1 MGNVI
6 IIAVLVI
13 IVVYAVVSS
22 RKHFKGEGGCCGGGG
37 GDIVVRKKL
46 ENPKIGEYVIHI
58 EGMTCDNCRIRV
70 ENAINKL
77 DGVCAKVS
85 LKKKQAVVSYEKEID
100 KEEIIKAV
108 RAAGYQ
114 AEG

>member
-37 GDIVVRKKL
+37 GDIAVRKKL
-46 ENPKIGEYVIHI
+46 ENPKIGEYIIHI

-77 DGVCAKVS
+77 DGVYAKVS
-85 LKKKQAVVSYEKEID
+85 LKKKQAIVSYDREVD
-100 KEEIIKAV
+100 KKEIIKAV
-108 RAAGYQ
+108 RAAGYK
-114 AEG
+114 AED

>member
-6 IIAVLVI
+6 IIAILVVI
-13 IVVYAVVSS
+13 IVAAILSS

-37 GDIVVRKKL
+37 GDIAVKKEL
-46 ENPKIGEYVIHI
+46 ANPKIGEYVIHVD
-58 EGMTCDNCRIRV
+58 GMTCDNCRIRV

-77 DGVCAKVS
+77 DGACAKVS
-85 LKKKQAVVSYEKEID
+85 LKKKQAVVSYDRQID